1 MVGTCAL
8 KFTVDL
14 VMHVHYHTASCLL
27 ITPSHL
33 TSLPIMPIELAVESS
48 LTDRYQTT
56 VPELVR
62 LALGLG
68 KRDKLQYT
76 IVDGSVVVT
85 RVATAVEEDPVLGK
99 FLRFLEKD
107 IDKRPDSLQPLEP
120 ALVQRAGK
128 LVRGVK
134 VDLNAPLPKDD

>member
-1 MVGTCAL
+1 M
-8 KFTVDL
+8 
-14 VMHVHYHTASCLL
+14 SN
-27 ITPSHL
+27 
-33 TSLPIMPIELAVESS
+33 ELAVESS

-107 IDKRPDSLQPLEP
+107 IDKRPDSLQPIEP
-120 ALVQRAGK
+120 VLVQRAGK
-128 LVRGVK
+128 LVRGVN
-134 VDLNAPLPKDD
+134 VALNAPLPKDD